1 MFSSKPEERRQAS
14 VAGLGGWRRF
24 SLETVL
30 SLTHRLVTDISAG
43 GVRIHINGFKVPD
56 EFVLLFPGDGPTQSG
71 NYKVAWRRDQDVG
84 AKFIG
89 AG

>member
-1 MFSSKPEERRQAS
+1 MFSSKPEERRQAPRRR
-14 VAGLGGWRRF
+14 LG
-24 SLETVL
+24 
-30 SLTHRLVTDISAG
+30 RLATIQFGNGVKSHYCLVIDISAG

-56 EFVLLFPGDGPTQSG
+56 KFVLLFPGDGPTQSG